1 MTDTNLDNGSFT
13 PPGTLRFERL
23 LPGPIEKVWAYL
35 VEPGLRA
42 QWLAAGKMDLKPGG
56 EAELIFRNGE
66 LTGPGDRPP
75 EKYAEQGNSEI
86 HSKAEIVEA
95 IPPRLL
101 RFKWEEGN
109 DDWSDVTFSLEEEGD
124 RVRLVL
130 IHTDLNQTESQAGVL
145 AGWHAHLNLLRSVLT
160 GEAELPFWV
169 TLERLEAEYSTR
181 YGLPI

>member
-1 MTDTNLDNGSFT
+1 MTDTTRDNGSFT

-23 LPGPIEKVWAYL
+23 LPGPIERVWGYL
-35 VEPGLRA
+35 VEPDLRA
-42 QWLAAGKMDLKPGG
+42 QWLAAGHMDLKPGG
-56 EAELIFRNGE
+56 KAELIFRNGD
-66 LTGPGDRPP
+66 LSGPDDQPP
-75 EKYAEQGNSEI
+75 AKYADHNDKEI

-95 IPPRLL
+95 DPPRRL

-109 DDWSDVTFSLEEEGD
+109 DDWSDVTFTLEEEGD

-130 IHTDLNQTESQAGVL
+130 VHTDLNKTESQAGVL
-145 AGWHAHLNLLRSVLT
+145 AGWHTHLDLLRSVLT
-160 GEAELPFWV
+160 GEAELPFWA

>member
-1 MTDTNLDNGSFT
+1 MTDTNLDHGSFT

-35 VEPGLRA
+35 VEPDLRA

-66 LTGPGDRPP
+66 LDPADPP
-75 EKYAEQGNSEI
+75 EKYAEHKDKEI
-86 HSKAEIVEA
+86 PTRAEIVEA
-95 IPPRLL
+95 IPPHLL

-130 IHTDLNQTESQAGVL
+130 IHTDLNKTESQAGVL
-145 AGWHAHLNLLRSVLT
+145 AGWHAHLNMLRSVLT
-160 GEAELPFWV
+160 GEAELPFWA